1 MVSPGV
7 AGPTSAAGVGQP
19 GTFGRGFGRSPAA
32 HDGGGGLWRYDCRTE
47 GCFYPASGPGSLV
60 AVSHPAGQFHCYVLC
75 TNTEGRAHDRER
87 GARSVPGGRYRGAVA
102 QGNLRAGD
110 GRGVDIP
117 RHMDEPDGEFRI
129 DEIDSLKL
137 ARGGK
142 RKDRVAADRI
152 IDGLVGRGTAETPDD
167 ARRFKGLSSRT

>member
-1 MVSPGV
+1 
-7 AGPTSAAGVGQP
+7 
-19 GTFGRGFGRSPAA
+19 
-32 HDGGGGLWRYDCRTE
+32 
-47 GCFYPASGPGSLV
+47 
-60 AVSHPAGQFHCYVLC
+60 
-75 TNTEGRAHDRER
+75 
-87 GARSVPGGRYRGAVA
+87 
-102 QGNLRAGD
+102 
-110 GRGVDIP
+110 
-117 RHMDEPDGEFRI
+117 MDEPDGEFRI